1 MPVQPCC
8 SRAGRDAVL
17 ARAAGRSAL
26 QDVSLGFLGG
36 KWSPAPCIC
45 GQGFTSV
52 RLHVCPWLRL
62 WPWGALGFKSRLCCQ
77 TVGRCGLVLML
88 SESLH
93 VEGEM
98 ECHPSRGRGHSAKN
112 CKRQIPLL
120 TADLH
125 VASSSSPVAGLA
137 QTGGCERGW
146 AVGQQGSS
154 TPTGTAWT
162 GSRSFHMRRG
172 PRLHQRGAPS
182 PGGWAHVRDS
192 GQTPMFAPPQSVFE
206 LCQWGQVGLLSVSGA
221 LGGAWSG
228 LEPWAAPWA
237 QGQRCSVGRASALL
251 TLSSMWRGCW
261 LVQADSGTHIWIK
274 SFMQD
279 A

>member
-98 ECHPSRGRGHSAKN
+98 ECHPSRGRGHSQRRTARGKS
-112 CKRQIPLL
+112 PFSLL
-120 TADLH
+120 TCMWPAA
-125 VASSSSPVAGLA
+125 VALWQGWPRQAGVN
-137 QTGGCERGW
+137 GG
-146 AVGQQGSS
+146 GQWGS
-154 TPTGTAWT
+154 
-162 GSRSFHMRRG
+162 
-172 PRLHQRGAPS
+172 RGAPRPRGL
-182 PGGWAHVRDS
+182 PG
-192 GQTPMFAPPQSVFE
+192 
-206 LCQWGQVGLLSVSGA
+206 
-221 LGGAWSG
+221 
-228 LEPWAAPWA
+228 
-237 QGQRCSVGRASALL
+237 
-251 TLSSMWRGCW
+251 
-261 LVQADSGTHIWIK
+261 
-274 SFMQD
+274 QD
-279 A
+279 PGPST